1 MENDPLEEEPVEVV
15 PTGLKNNKVYSI
27 SKLRRGNFVLKRNDD
42 FLLRRVGEANILVP
56 LRQKVVNLQGVI
68 TLNETGAF
76 IWELLKEER
85 TPDELAEA
93 LVEEFDVE
101 FDQAKKDVEEF
112 LKQLKELGALQD

>member
-1 MENDPLEEEPVEVV
+1 M
-15 PTGLKNNKVYSI
+15 
-27 SKLRRGNFVLKRNDD
+27 KRNDD

>member
-1 MENDPLEEEPVEVV
+1 M
-15 PTGLKNNKVYSI
+15 
-27 SKLRRGNFVLKRNDD
+27 KRNEN